1 MTKETTN
8 AKTEKVSHSNKTGR
22 PLKVLT
28 KTEWNTVEKLCELQ
42 CTLIEIASCLGIHSE
57 TLSRCIKDKYDL
69 SFPLYFAQKR
79 TGGKIA
85 LRRAQFKA
93 ATTGNNTALMIW
105 LGKQYLE
112 QTDQQNI
119 TADVKLNGFEV
130 IADQDEDLSE

>member
-1 MTKETTN
+1 MI
-8 AKTEKVSHSNKTGR
+8 
-22 PLKVLT
+22 
-28 KTEWNTVEKLCELQ
+28 C
-42 CTLIEIASCLGIHSE
+42 
-57 TLSRCIKDKYDL
+57 

-130 IADQDEDLSE
+130 IADPDEDLSE

>member
-1 MTKETTN
+1 MNKETTN
-8 AKTEKVSHSNKTGR
+8 AKTEKVSHSSKIGR

-57 TLSRCIKDKYDL
+57 TLSRCIKDEYDL

-85 LRRAQFKA
+85 LRRAQFKS
-93 ATTGNNTALMIW
+93 ATSGSIPMMIW

>member
-8 AKTEKVSHSNKTGR
+8 AKTEKVSQSNKMGR

-57 TLSRCIKDKYDL
+57 TLSRCIKDKYDC

-93 ATTGNNTALMIW
+93 ATTGNTALMIW

-112 QTDQQNI
+112 QVDQQNI

-130 IADQDEDLSE
+130 IPDQDDDLSE